1 MLHTAVMLLKKDG
14 KVLLGLKKRGFGMGK
29 LTSVGGKQEKDESID
44 ETAIRETFEEIGVK
58 VTEMEHMADI
68 VFDNLHYKGKPERDM
83 MHVFVATK
91 WQGEPQ
97 ESDEIKPEWVKISEM
112 PYQRMWGDNEHWL
125 PEVLRGNK
133 VEAWFYYNEKNEFT
147 DFWVKKLPTECIS
160 RITDESVGLENT
172 GEDPATFPIKE
183 GARAVLLNEKNQ
195 IALIHSVNRGWY
207 KLPGGGR
214 KKDELIYENL
224 EREVLEETGYT
235 IKDVKP
241 LGIGINVRSQW
252 QMIGKAYLYCCRADK
267 FVSKEPMPDE
277 IEDGDTLEWFDSF
290 DDAIAALESVKLDK
304 IGFYGA
310 YFFTRREIDTLK
322 YARQEFERDRRA

>member
-29 LTSVGGKQEKDESID
+29 LTSVGGKQEKGESID
-44 ETAIRETFEEIGVK
+44 ETAIRETFEEISVK

-147 DFWVKKLPTECIS
+147 DFWAKKLPTECIS

-172 GEDPATFPIKE
+172 GEDPATFSIKE

-214 KKDELIYENL
+214 EKDELIYENL
-224 EREVLEETGYT
+224 EREVLEETGYK
-235 IKDVKP
+235 IRDVKP
-241 LGIGINVRSQW
+241 LGIGINIRSQW
-252 QMIGKAYLYCCRADK
+252 QMIGKAYLYSCHADK
-267 FVSKEPMPDE
+267 FIGKEPMLDE
-277 IEDGDTLEWFDSF
+277 VEDGDTLEWFDSF

-322 YARQEFERDRRA
+322 YAKREFERDRRA

>member
-112 PYQRMWGDNEHWL
+112 PYRRMWGDNEHWL

-172 GEDPATFPIKE
+172 GEDPATFSIKE
-183 GARAVLLNEKNQ
+183 SARAVLLNEKNQ

-214 KKDELIYENL
+214 EKDELIYENL
-224 EREVLEETGYT
+224 EREVLEETGYK

-241 LGIGINVRSQW
+241 LGIGINIRSQW
-252 QMIGKAYLYCCRADK
+252 RMIGKAYLYSCHTDK
-267 FVSKEPMPDE
+267 FIGKEPMPDE
-277 IEDGDTLEWFDSF
+277 VEDGDTLEWFDSF

>member
-29 LTSVGGKQEKDESID
+29 LTSVGGKQEKGESID
-44 ETAIRETFEEIGVK
+44 ETAIRETFEEISVK

-112 PYQRMWGDNEHWL
+112 PYRRMWGDNEHWL

-172 GEDPATFPIKE
+172 GEDPATFSIKE

-214 KKDELIYENL
+214 EKDELIYENL
-224 EREVLEETGYT
+224 EREVLEETGYK

-241 LGIGINVRSQW
+241 LGIGINIRSQW
-252 QMIGKAYLYCCRADK
+252 HMIGKAYLYSCHTDK
-267 FVSKEPMPDE
+267 FIGKEPMPDE
-277 IEDGDTLEWFDSF
+277 VEDGDTLEWFDSF

>member
-29 LTSVGGKQEKDESID
+29 LTSVGGKQEKGESID
-44 ETAIRETFEEIGVK
+44 ETAIRETFEEISVK

-172 GEDPATFPIKE
+172 GEDPATFSIKE

-214 KKDELIYENL
+214 EKDELIYENL
-224 EREVLEETGYT
+224 EREVLEETGYK

-241 LGIGINVRSQW
+241 LGIGINIRSQW
-252 QMIGKAYLYCCRADK
+252 HMIGKAYLYSCHTDK
-267 FVSKEPMPDE
+267 FIGKEPMPDE
-277 IEDGDTLEWFDSF
+277 VEDGDTLEWFDSF

>member
-1 MLHTAVMLLKKDG
+1 M
-14 KVLLGLKKRGFGMGK
+14 LGLKKRGFGMGK
-29 LTSVGGKQEKDESID
+29 LTSVGGKQEKGESID
-44 ETAIRETFEEIGVK
+44 ETAIRETFEEISVK

-112 PYQRMWGDNEHWL
+112 PYRRMWGDNEHWL

-172 GEDPATFPIKE
+172 GEDPATFSIKE

-214 KKDELIYENL
+214 EKDELIYENL
-224 EREVLEETGYT
+224 EREVLEETGYK

-241 LGIGINVRSQW
+241 LGIGINIRSQW
-252 QMIGKAYLYCCRADK
+252 HMIGKAYLYSCHTDK
-267 FVSKEPMPDE
+267 FIGKEPMPDE
-277 IEDGDTLEWFDSF
+277 VEDGDTLEWFDSF